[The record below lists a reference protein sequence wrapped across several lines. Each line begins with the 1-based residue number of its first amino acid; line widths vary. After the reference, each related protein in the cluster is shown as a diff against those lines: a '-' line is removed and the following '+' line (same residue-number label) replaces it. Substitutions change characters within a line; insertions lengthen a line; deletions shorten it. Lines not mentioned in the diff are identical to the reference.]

1 MIKTKKLWIPIPNSN
16 GGHRRVPPVAIRPG
30 KEHSSSIK

>member
-16 GGHRRVPPVAIRPG
+16 GGHRRVPPISIRAG